1 MLYAILHI
9 ILKPLFKILFGLTI
23 VGYENI
29 PESGGFIA
37 APNHR
42 SWLDIPIVG
51 RVLPR
56 RMHSL
61 SKKELYDKKSLASL
75 LYSAL
80 GAIPIDRYSVDVKA
94 LRKAIEVLKKGYP
107 LLVFPEGTRSEDA
120 ILGEGK
126 KGVAYLASVSKV
138 PILPMGLVG
147 VEKAMPKHAK
157 MFKPSHIVVVVGK
170 PFYPY
175 EMFNTKDSDFLE
187 KSTEYLMKEISK
199 CIEKANQLL

>member
-56 RMHSL
+56 RMYSL
-61 SKKELYDKKSLASL
+61 SKKELCEKKSLARA
-75 LYSAL
+75 LYNAL

-94 LRKAIEVLKKGYP
+94 LRKAAEVLKKGYP
-107 LLVFPEGTRSEDA
+107 LLAFPEGTRSEDA
-120 ILGEGK
+120 NLGEGK
-126 KGVAYLASVSKV
+126 KGVVYLASVSKV

-170 PFYPY
+170 PFCPW
-175 EMFNTKDSDFLE
+175 EIFDSKDREFLQ
-187 KSTEYLMKEISK
+187 KATDYLMTEISQ
-199 CIEKANQLL
+199 CIERANELL